1 MSEPNAFVRG
11 LAATTIAISMTTLAG
26 PSLAIG
32 PDLHVDVTPS
42 SVPQEVQLV
51 EHDLRKGQSTGWH
64 IHHGVELTYVQQ
76 GHVQFNVGSQG
87 PINLRAGGSIEIERD
102 TPHKATNVGSE
113 RAILII
119 SYLMD
124 KGAPA
129 AIPVPGPTVPSP

>member
-1 MSEPNAFVRG
+1 MSERNAFRRG
-11 LAATTIAISMTTLAG
+11 LAAIAIAVGMAILAS
-26 PSLAIG
+26 PALAIG

-51 EHDLRKGQSTGWH
+51 EHDLKKGQSSGWH
-64 IHHGVELTYVQQ
+64 IHHGVELAYVQQ
-76 GHVQFNVGSQG
+76 GHVAFNVGGQG
-87 PINLRAGGSIEIERD
+87 PINLRAGGSIEIDRD
-102 TPHKATNVGSE
+102 TPHKATNVGPG

-129 AIPVPGPTVPSP
+129 AIPVPAPTAP